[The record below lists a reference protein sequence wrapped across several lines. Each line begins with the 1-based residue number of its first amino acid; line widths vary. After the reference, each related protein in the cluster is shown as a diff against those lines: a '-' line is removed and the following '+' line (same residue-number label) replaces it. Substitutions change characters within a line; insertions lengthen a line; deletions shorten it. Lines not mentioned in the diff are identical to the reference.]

1 LKETG
6 CSSGGG
12 FGLETF
18 FPAYVGRSRFARLSP
33 FHHVLQKGSVMEDK
47 DFKRDSEKD
56 SSLQVDV
63 LAYIIKQQESKNADL
78 VEILAE
84 MLNASIPDRVTI
96 SRSGFFGRGKVTKL
110 EIRFDKVTYDIE
122 KSFRGLILRRF
133 ASSTSPVALTSPT
146 FLFENCST
154 RLYSVAAPKNNH
166 SRACPTYLACHYW

>member
-1 LKETG
+1 
-6 CSSGGG
+6 
-12 FGLETF
+12 
-18 FPAYVGRSRFARLSP
+18 
-33 FHHVLQKGSVMEDK
+33 MEDK

-84 MLNASIPDRVTI
+84 MFNASIPDRVTI

-122 KSFRGLILRRF
+122 KSKNGAVTVTHHNVVRGISLKSKPVSMEDCLKAIATELGELEK
-133 ASSTSPVALTSPT
+133 SSYETKAALTK
-146 FLFENCST
+146 FVNG
-154 RLYSVAAPKNNH
+154 R
-166 SRACPTYLACHYW
+166 